1 MIRAALVVAGALG
14 VALGAQARDLLDL
27 TQVTVSSP
35 TESGKVGRG
44 TVSVMGF
51 GSHLV
56 RDQLPI
62 QMRLES
68 MDRNAYR
75 EHDEVVF
82 QVSLRNVGR
91 EPVTIPWEPD
101 PNQVVTSEGAPM
113 LEWLLVLSLDG
124 AEFDRL
130 TFPVRT
136 LHGSRFSPS
145 TLKVL
150 KPGEQAAIR
159 ARGKLHFLTE
169 DSAQRAEATLPRTV
183 DAAAR
188 MVFLSGYNAE
198 VVSVNRVPIF
208 LDAR

>member
-1 MIRAALVVAGALG
+1 MTRATLMMAGALG
-14 VALGAQARDLLDL
+14 VALGAQATDLLDL
-27 TQVTVSSP
+27 TQVTVSSR
-35 TESGKVGRG
+35 TENGKIGPG
-44 TVSVMGF
+44 TGSAMGF
-51 GSHLV
+51 ASHSV
-56 RDQLPI
+56 RDQLPL

-124 AEFDRL
+124 PEFDRL
-130 TFPVRT
+130 TFPVRR

-150 KPGEQAAIR
+150 RPGEQAAIR
-159 ARGKLHFLTE
+159 ARGNLHFLTE
-169 DSAQRAEATLPRTV
+169 DSAKRAEATLPRTV
-183 DAAAR
+183 DVAAR
-188 MVFLSGYNAE
+188 MVFSSGYNAE
-198 VVSVNRVPIF
+198 VISVNRVPIF
-208 LDAR
+208 LEAR